1 MAHDVFI
8 SYSSK
13 DQTIAETVCTVLEKQ
28 GISCWMSSREIIPGF
43 PDWAAAITQAIQAAR
58 VFVLIHSSNSGSSDQ
73 VMNEIH
79 NADANNLTIIAF
91 KIDQTPYSPGLEY
104 FLQRRQWLDA
114 STPGLEAHA
123 EKLAKT
129 IPILLAGDVNLA
141 SRILRTT
148 PLTAEPPAEG
158 DCPYK
163 GLNFFDESDAAIFFG
178 RELLVAKLVG
188 HLREN
193 YFLAVVVGAS
203 GSGKSSVV
211 RAGMIPS
218 IRAGKPL
225 ADKTKAPAGSSKWP
239 IYVITPGIH
248 PLDSLALTLT
258 RKSESITAAD
268 TLVQDLKQ
276 TSRALHLYIKK
287 NASDANTGSLLV
299 VDQFE
304 ELFTLC
310 QDPEERKAFIDN
322 LMTAS
327 SPEAGGALRVVI
339 TLRADFYSHCAD
351 YANLREAISQHQ
363 EYIGPMSQE
372 ELRRAI
378 EEPARQGKWL
388 LESGLVD
395 LLLRD
400 IGEEP
405 GALPLLSHAL
415 LETWHRR
422 EGRWMTVRG
431 YVESGGVKGA
441 IARTAESVFTTL
453 SEQEQKLSRHI
464 FLSLTELGEGTQ
476 DTRRRVLLDDLLSG
490 REDRSMLQ
498 DLVKKLADCRL
509 VTTTETTVEVAHE
522 ALIRE
527 WPRLRE
533 WLNEDRAT
541 LRIVRRLSSAAQEWQ
556 QMGRDNGLL
565 YRGARLAEAL
575 ELDQESKSNLNELEN
590 TFMAASILL
599 SQREAREREEQ
610 QRKELETAK
619 QLAETEKRSAVR
631 LRSRNRVISI
641 IGVIALLGAVSA
653 TVFGFYANTQK
664 KEAIK
669 QSEIAISNKLAAQ
682 SLNTPFD
689 LSVLLSEEALRLNDS
704 PDSRGALLTA
714 LSENSPIQHYLR
726 AHEDAVYS
734 VAFSPDGSML
744 ATGSWDDTIVLW
756 DPVTYQQIGETLI
769 GHTDDIYGI
778 AFSPDGKTLASASED
793 TTVRLWDVA
802 TQTQIGDPLTGHT
815 DRVTCVA
822 FSPNGK
828 LVASGDWDGNVIIWN
843 TRTRQKVGDTI
854 LFDEKTVLSVAFSPD
869 GQTLAV
875 GYGEGSISLWD
886 VVTHE
891 QIGDTLTAHKDSVF
905 TVQFSPDGEILAS
918 GDRLGT
924 IVLWDTESLTPIGSP
939 MKGHKNC
946 VNSLKFS
953 PDGSM
958 LASGSWD
965 NTILLWDVESRA
977 QIGDPFL
984 GHKNCVLSIDFS
996 PDGNLLASGSLDN
1009 TAILWNINPE
1019 PQLGDKLNE
1028 FTSIERIDL
1037 SPDGKTMLVSQDQEF
1052 SIVDLAKRE
1061 QIGEPFDISQNII
1074 KTFFSADGQSAIS
1087 IGVDSI
1093 QTWDLTAR
1101 QMTAQIPI
1109 NLYGMAFD
1117 VSIDGKKAALG
1128 DIDGTITL
1136 YDLSDPE
1143 KAGVQLSY
1151 HKKMIADLAFN
1162 EDGTI
1167 LASAADD
1174 GAVIL
1179 WDTQTG
1185 EIIKPVIYG
1194 FQAPNSLAFSPD
1206 GKLLAVGASDNTI
1219 SLWDTTTHDS
1229 VGNRLVGHT
1238 VIVSELAFSP
1248 DSRYLVSGSEA
1259 GDVILWDILA
1269 HQQVG
1274 SPLTGSSNE
1283 IMDIE
1288 FSPDGKTL
1296 ISNAYNEKVIIWDL
1310 RTESWQ
1316 DKACRIANRNLTY
1329 TEWQQY
1335 LSGESY
1341 HLTCPDLATD
1351 IYLIYQMVAN
1361 AEEALAADDPSTA
1374 KFIYLDMID
1383 RAQKT
1388 DDYILENTV
1397 CWKANLDGF
1406 EKLVT
1411 PVCLSAYENA
1421 KNQGFEY
1428 LGMIQDSLGVN
1439 YALIGETEKS
1449 IENFQA
1455 FVDMTKEKGL
1465 YDTWGTK
1472 RESWIS
1478 DLSAGRNP
1486 FDAETLQ
1493 ALRDE

>member
-13 DQTIAETVCTVLEKQ
+13 DQTVAETVCKVLEKQ

-43 PDWAAAITQAIQAAR
+43 PDWAAAITQAIQSAR
-58 VFVLIHSSNSGSSDQ
+58 VFVLIHSANSGSSDQ

-163 GLNFFDESDAAIFFG
+163 GLSFFDESDAAIFFG

-211 RAGMIPS
+211 RAGMIPT

-225 ADKTKAPAGSSKWP
+225 ADKTKSPAGSSRWP

-248 PLDSLALTLT
+248 PLDSLALAVT
-258 RKSESITAAD
+258 RNSESVTAAD
-268 TLVQDLKQ
+268 TLIQDLKQ
-276 TSRALHLYIKK
+276 TPRALHLHIKK
-287 NASDANTGSLLV
+287 NSPDANTGSLLV

-310 QDPEERKAFIDN
+310 QDTEERKAFIDN

-327 SPEAGGALRVVI
+327 SPESGGALRVVI

-351 YANLREAISQHQ
+351 YTNLREAISQHQ

-378 EEPARQGKWL
+378 EEPAHQGKWL

-453 SEQEQKLSRHI
+453 SEQEQKISRHI

-476 DTRRRVLLDDLLSG
+476 DTRRRVLLEDLLSG
-490 REDRSMLQ
+490 REDQTMLQ
-498 DLVKKLADCRL
+498 SLVKKLADSRL
-509 VTTTETTVEVAHE
+509 ITTTETTVEVAHE

-541 LRIVRRLSSAAQEWQ
+541 LRVARRLTSAALEWQ
-556 QMGRDNGLL
+556 QMGRDDGLL

-575 ELDQESKSNLNELEN
+575 ELDQERKLNLNELESS
-590 TFMAASILL
+590 FMAASLLL
-599 SQREAREREEQ
+599 SQQEAKEREEQ
-610 QRKELETAK
+610 QRKELEAARH
-619 QLAETEKRSAVR
+619 LAETEKRSAAR

-653 TVFGFYANTQK
+653 TVFGVYANSQK
-664 KEAIK
+664 KEAEK
-669 QSEIAISNKLAAQ
+669 QSEIATSNKLAAQ
-682 SLNTPFD
+682 SLNAPFD
-689 LSVLLSEEALRLNDS
+689 LSVLLSQEALRLNDS
-704 PDSRGALLTA
+704 PDSRGALLTT

-726 AHEDAVYS
+726 GHEDAVYS

-744 ATGSWDDTIVLW
+744 ATGSWDDTIILW
-756 DPVTYQQIGETLI
+756 DPNTYQQIGDSLV
-769 GHTDDIYGI
+769 GHTDDIYGL
-778 AFSPDGKTLASASED
+778 AFSPDGNILASASED
-793 TTVRLWDVA
+793 TTVLLWDVA
-802 TQTQIGDPLTGHT
+802 TQTVSGDPMTGHT

-828 LVASGDWDGNVIIWN
+828 YLASGDWDGNVIIWN
-843 TRTRQKVGDTI
+843 ARTHQQVGETI
-854 LFDEKTVLSVAFSPD
+854 VYDEKTVLSIAFSPD

-875 GYGEGSISLWD
+875 GYFNGWINLWD
-886 VVTHE
+886 VKTHE
-891 QIGDTLTAHKDSVF
+891 QIGDTLTAHENSVF
-905 TVQFSPDGEILAS
+905 TLQFSPDGKILAS

-924 IVLWDTESLTPIGSP
+924 IILWDRETLTRIGNP
-939 MKGHKNC
+939 LQGHKNC

-965 NTILLWDVESRA
+965 NTILLWDVDTRT
-977 QIGDPFL
+977 QIGNPFL

-996 PDGNLLASGSLDN
+996 PDGTLLASGGLDN
-1009 TAILWNINPE
+1009 IVILWKIDPE
-1019 PQLGDKLNE
+1019 PHLGNQLTDFSSFLHV
-1028 FTSIERIDL
+1028 DL
-1037 SPDGKTMLVSQDQEF
+1037 SPNGKTLLASVDQELSF
-1052 SIVDLAKRE
+1052 IDMTTRGL
-1061 QIGEPFDISQNII
+1061 IGDPVDISQNIL
-1074 KTFFSADGQSAIS
+1074 SAYYSLDGVTAIS
-1087 IGVDSI
+1087 IGADSI
-1093 QTWDLTAR
+1093 QTWDLVSQQLTSE
-1101 QMTAQIPI
+1101 IPI
-1109 NLYGMAFD
+1109 TFLGFAYD
-1117 VSIDGKKAALG
+1117 VSANGKKVALG
-1128 DIDGTITL
+1128 DIVGGITL
-1136 YDLSDPE
+1136 FDLTDPE
-1143 KAGVQLSY
+1143 KEGAQLSF
-1151 HKKMIADLAFN
+1151 HTQVISDLDFN
-1162 EDGTI
+1162 EDGSL
-1167 LASAADD
+1167 LASSATD
-1174 GAVIL
+1174 GAVTI

-1185 EIIKPVIYG
+1185 EIIEPVMYG
-1194 FQAPNSLAFSPD
+1194 FESPNSIAFNPD
-1206 GKLLAVGASDNTI
+1206 GSLLAVGSSDNTI
-1219 SLWDTTTHDS
+1219 SLWDTTTHKK
-1229 VGNRLVGHT
+1229 VGNNYDGHT
-1238 VIVSELAFSP
+1238 RIVTELAFSP
-1248 DSRYLVSGSEA
+1248 DGRYLASGSED
-1259 GDVILWDILA
+1259 GEIILWDLLT
-1269 HQQVG
+1269 HQQIG
-1274 SPLTGSSNE
+1274 APFSGNSNE
-1283 IMDIE
+1283 ITDLE
-1288 FSPDGKTL
+1288 FTPDGKQL
-1296 ISNAYNEKVIIWDL
+1296 ISNAYDEKVIIWDL
-1310 RTESWQ
+1310 HTESWQ
-1316 DKACRIANRNLTY
+1316 EKACSIANRNLTY

-1335 LSGESY
+1335 LSGETY
-1341 HLTCPDLATD
+1341 HLTCPDLD
-1351 IYLIYQMVAN
+1351 LNMYEISSMVDV
-1361 AEEALAADDPSTA
+1361 AEEALMAEDLSTSD
-1374 KFIYLDMID
+1374 YVYQNLID
-1383 RAQKT
+1383 RALIA
-1388 DDYILENTV
+1388 DDFSIQNSV
-1397 CWKANLDGF
+1397 CWKASLDGYA
-1406 EKLVT
+1406 KSVT

-1421 KNQGFEY
+1421 QNQEFEY
-1428 LGMIQDSLGVN
+1428 LEMIQDTLGVN
-1439 YALIGETEKS
+1439 YALTGETEKA
-1449 IENFQA
+1449 IECFEV
-1455 FVDMTKEKGL
+1455 FVDFTKEIGL
-1465 YDTWGTK
+1465 YASYGME
-1472 RESWIS
+1472 RESWINN
-1478 DLSAGRNP
+1478 LKAGKDP
-1486 FDAETLQ
+1486 FTAETLQ